1 MNVKVFQTNANGKI
15 EFSRNELEK
24 LLNEVY
30 NDGYSAGE
38 KHMRETYWTW
48 SPSILTGG
56 TITSTQSLPITYANE
71 SSTTAIDNL
80 KAINADKTTTN
91 GVAECAKTIEAKPNT
106 WETVTASAASAVA
119 SANELD
125 SIINQLLT
133 GAKRGEI
140 FTSNRPDVFSALDK
154 ELKNL

>member
-1 MNVKVFQTNANGKI
+1 MKVKVFQTNANGKI
-15 EFSRNELEK
+15 EFSRNELEN

-48 SPSILTGG
+48 SPTLTG
-56 TITSTQSLPITYANE
+56 TITTQTLPITYANE
-71 SSTTAIDNL
+71 TSTTAIDNL
-80 KAINADKTTTN
+80 KAINTYKVATNNAAD
-91 GVAECAKTIEAKPNT
+91 CAKTIEAKPNT
-106 WETVTASAASAVA
+106 WESVTASAVA

-133 GAKRGEI
+133 GEKKGEI
-140 FTSNRPDVFSALDK
+140 FTSNQSNVFTALDK